1 MKLEQVNSLKEENVY
16 LKAKISK
23 IEASLA
29 SKKQRITSLKD
40 EIERAANVTQPQDD
54 NLQIKYYTLLEQKL
68 IEVQKSYDW

>member
-40 EIERAANVTQPQDD
+40 EIERAANVT
-54 NLQIKYYTLLEQKL
+54 
-68 IEVQKSYDW
+68 